1 MTYFLNALFWA
12 FLTVMFHG
20 LVNNGVIDKFVMRL
34 YSTYLGI
41 GLASV
46 AYHRL
51 QTDNHNLTAPEKGR
65 FLRKHLN
72 LHFLIKIIFIRST
85 EETVLVCKE

>member
-1 MTYFLNALFWA
+1 
-12 FLTVMFHG
+12 MFHG
-20 LVNNGVIDKFVMRL
+20 LVNNGIIYKYVMRL

-51 QTDNHNLTAPEKGR
+51 QTDDRNLTTLEGKDDSYE
-65 FLRKHLN
+65 N
-72 LHFLIKIIFIRST
+72 I
-85 EETVLVCKE
+85 